1 MYVANVGIRER
12 MERAPVSDGT
22 TLLPSLSSTS
32 TYVHMARREKRE
44 EARTSLSSLLLIAV
58 TLSPKNTYERAGRGR
73 SLCSL
78 VEPATSL
85 IIFGK
90 GWIAPP
96 PPKKRNLT
104 PHNFREGVNC
114 ATHKKKTLEKK
125 KQSGGKGTWNCMLL
139 ISMLLLDNCIFP
151 NPEFKFAF
159 FQRIPNF

>member
-1 MYVANVGIRER
+1 MYVANVWIRER
-12 MERAPVSDGT
+12 MERAPAGDGT

-32 TYVHMARREKRE
+32 TYVQMARREKRE

-78 VEPATSL
+78 VEPRHFSHNFWEGVYCTTPPQKNAISPL
-85 IIFGK
+85 IILGK

-96 PPKKRNLT
+96 I
-104 PHNFREGVNC
+104 
-114 ATHKKKTLEKK
+114 KKTLEKK
-125 KQSGGKGTWNCMLL
+125 SSQEEKVREIVCFLFP
-139 ISMLLLDNCIFP
+139 CYYRIFAYSRILNLNLP
-151 NPEFKFAF
+151 F